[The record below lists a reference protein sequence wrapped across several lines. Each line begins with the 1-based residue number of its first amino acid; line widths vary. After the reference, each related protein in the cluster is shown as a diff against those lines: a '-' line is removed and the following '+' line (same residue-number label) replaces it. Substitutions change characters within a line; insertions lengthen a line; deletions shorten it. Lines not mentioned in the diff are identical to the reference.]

1 MLGLRDKRMRRF
13 GAAIA
18 GLAVYLQ
25 LAFASWGMLA
35 LPTASDPTAALSA
48 HALCLAGD
56 PGTSRTPPA
65 DTGPVAPA
73 HDHFALCC
81 LWHSLPGVTPE
92 AALTPV
98 PVAYTAVTAAEG
110 RATVFHTAPPR
121 GPAEARA
128 PPILT

>member
-1 MLGLRDKRMRRF
+1 MIGLRDKRMRRF

-35 LPTASDPTAALSA
+35 LPTAVDPSDALAS

-56 PGTSRTPPA
+56 SASRTPPA
-65 DTGPVAPA
+65 VPVAPA
-73 HDHFALCC
+73 HDHFAFCC
-81 LWHSLPGVTPE
+81 LWHSLPGITPQ
-92 AALTPV
+92 AALTLV
-98 PVAYTAVTAAEG
+98 PVTYIAVAHDAG
-110 RATVFHTAPPR
+110 GATVFHTGRPR

-128 PPILT
+128 PPTV